1 DEAAGVVAVVVVL
14 THCSW
19 DRCLAIWVAAP
30 AVGDRAAAGEVEA
43 SAAVVLVEAVTSEVE
58 VRVVVGIE
66 FPRKGAKTQWKTF
79 GTILLCAFATLR
91 GKTLLVFSS
100 SPNNYG

>member
-1 DEAAGVVAVVVVL
+1 MAVVVVW

-19 DRCLAIWVAAP
+19 DRCLAIWAAAP

-43 SAAVVLVEAVTSEVE
+43 SAAVDLVAAVAALVVVSVEAVTSEVE
-58 VRVVVGIE
+58 VRVVVGKE
-66 FPRKGAKTQWKTF
+66 FPRKGAKTQRKTF

-91 GKTLLVFSS
+91 LCEEKLC
-100 SPNNYG
+100 